1 MISFDEDLVGD
12 VSVRPN
18 AALLTSMADTPR
30 YQVREVESTPH
41 VPGRSTRYSSLLS
54 PWIYS
59 RGPSYQVREVESNP
73 HVPVMRI
80 DDS

>member
-1 MISFDEDLVGD
+1 MIEFDEDLVGD

-18 AALLTSMADTPR
+18 DALLTSYGRHTKI
-30 YQVREVESTPH
+30 
-41 VPGRSTRYSSLLS
+41 PGE
-54 PWIYS
+54 
-59 RGPSYQVREVESNP
+59 RGGKHP